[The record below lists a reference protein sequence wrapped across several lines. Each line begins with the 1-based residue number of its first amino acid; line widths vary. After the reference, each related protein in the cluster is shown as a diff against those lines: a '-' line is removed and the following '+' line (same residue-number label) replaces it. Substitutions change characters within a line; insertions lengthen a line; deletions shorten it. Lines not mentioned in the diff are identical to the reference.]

1 MEGVPYAYML
11 PIAPILGRIKEIY
24 SKDGPLEVDV
34 PDAATIKR
42 LRPQVQKTK
51 DTDKNTHSSPAA
63 FGHVD
68 PILSNVELLFS
79 PHPSPVTP
87 DLQTQSILH
96 RDEDISILPLLAG
109 SSSPGI
115 ENGPTE
121 ESITPV
127 EVDVEGGICGRSAV
141 RLVRV
146 AAWKWRQLRRA
157 VLSKMFHT
165 WHSIQ
170 VNWRTT
176 SLHPSIKR
184 IWAGYSTRRNFLRL
198 GFILVATSLT
208 SAVIWFL
215 SLRDIPIFAKILPSV
230 GIIVISLFAI
240 LVNRP
245 IFIPRWPLNTNE
257 ASIRLP
263 SESDR
268 NWSQFQ
274 DTSDED
280 WFIPDV

>member
-11 PIAPILGRIKEIY
+11 PIAPILERVQQIY
-24 SKDGPLEVDV
+24 SKDGPVEVDV

-42 LRPQVQKTK
+42 LRQLVQKTK
-51 DTDKNTHSSPAA
+51 DTDKNIPSFPAV

-68 PILSNVELLFS
+68 HTLSNVELPFP
-79 PHPSPVTP
+79 PHPSPVN
-87 DLQTQSILH
+87 LGLEIRSILY
-96 RDEDISILPLLAG
+96 RDEDISSLPLLARL
-109 SSSPGI
+109 SSLGV

-121 ESITPV
+121 ESLPPV
-127 EVDVEGGICGRSAV
+127 EVDLEGGIRGRIIA
-141 RLVRV
+141 RPLRV
-146 AAWKWRQLRRA
+146 AGWLYATI
-157 VLSKMFHT
+157 LSGLFHT

-170 VNWRTT
+170 VNWRTR
-176 SLHPSIKR
+176 SLHLRTKR

-198 GFILVATSLT
+198 GFILVAGGLT
-208 SAVIWFL
+208 SATIWFL
-215 SLRDIPIFAKILPSV
+215 SLRDIPVFAKFLPSV
-230 GIIVISLFAI
+230 AIIIISLFAI

-263 SESDR
+263 PESDR

-274 DTSDED
+274 DISSED
-280 WFIPDV
+280 WLVPDV